1 MSGGDEGV
9 GSGGVGDAA
18 QRSRGAVVV
27 GVQEAGESAPVVRWA
42 AAEAARRAVPLRLVH
57 AEQFPF
63 GADAVGAAW
72 AGELTDQLDREAL
85 QDLRELAQLA
95 RATAPGLDV
104 RTELVHDHRRHA
116 LLRAAEAACLV
127 VTGPGRGA
135 GALGELL
142 LGSTS
147 LFLVAHVP
155 CPVAVVREPPAGTGQ
170 EGAGGSGGAG
180 VVVGTDGSC
189 AARAA
194 EHFAAAH
201 ARATGQELTVVR
213 AWCAPA
219 AGRHQA
225 HEQAREQAR
234 EDAGR
239 GLAETVRRVREGHP
253 DLPVRQV
260 LVQDPSPAAAL
271 LTAGAGARLLVL
283 GSRGRGAFAS
293 ALLGSVSHE
302 VLHRAGGPVVVVPD
316 ARRRQPGWGP
326 V

>member
-1 MSGGDEGV
+1 MSG
-9 GSGGVGDAA
+9 GSGGVDGAGE
-18 QRSRGAVVV
+18 RSRGEVVV
-27 GVQEAGESAPVVRWA
+27 GVQEAGESGAVARWA
-42 AAEAARRAVPLRLVH
+42 AAEARRRGVPLRLVH
-57 AEQFPF
+57 AEQVPF

-72 AGELTDQLDREAL
+72 AGELIDQLDRQAL
-85 QDLRELAQLA
+85 QDLRELAELV
-95 RATAPGLDV
+95 RATAPGLEV

-116 LLRAAEAACLV
+116 LLRASERACLV
-127 VTGPGRGA
+127 VTGPGRRG

-155 CPVAVVREPPAGTGQ
+155 CPVAVVREPPAG
-170 EGAGGSGGAG
+170 AGDGGGGTG

-213 AWCAPA
+213 AWSAPA
-219 AGRHQA
+219 TGSRAAQSL
-225 HEQAREQAR
+225 RERAQPLR
-234 EDAGR
+234 ERAQEEAGR

-253 DLPVRQV
+253 DLPVRCS
-260 LVQDPSPAAAL
+260 LVQDASPAEAL
-271 LTAGAGARLLVL
+271 LAAGAGARLLVL

-302 VLHRAGGPVVVVPD
+302 VLHRAAGPVVVVPD
-316 ARRRQPGWGP
+316 AGRRRAL
-326 V
+326 

>member
-1 MSGGDEGV
+1 MSGGDGGV
-9 GSGGVGDAA
+9 GSGGVGDAGE
-18 QRSRGAVVV
+18 RSRGAVVV
-27 GVQEAGESAPVVRWA
+27 GVQEAAESAPVVRWA

-63 GADAVGAAW
+63 GADAVGAGW
-72 AGELTDQLDREAL
+72 AGELTEQLDREAL
-85 QDLRELAQLA
+85 EGLRELAQLA
-95 RATAPGLDV
+95 RAAVPGLDV

-116 LLRAAEAACLV
+116 LLRAAEGACLV
-127 VTGPGRGA
+127 VTGPGRCG
-135 GALGELL
+135 GALGEVL

-155 CPVAVVREPPAGTGQ
+155 CPVAVVRERPAGS
-170 EGAGGSGGAG
+170 EGAG

-219 AGRHQA
+219 AGRHQVRV
-225 HEQAREQAR
+225 QALDRVRE
-234 EDAGR
+234 EAGR
-239 GLAETVRRVREGHP
+239 GVAETVRRVGEGHP
-253 DLPVRQV
+253 ELLVRQV

-271 LTAGAGARLLVL
+271 LAAGAGARLLVL

-302 VLHRAGGPVVVVPD
+302 VLHRAAGPVVVVPD
-316 ARRRQPGWGP
+316 ARRHHP
-326 V
+326 VREPV

>member
-1 MSGGDEGV
+1 MSG
-9 GSGGVGDAA
+9 GSGGVGDAGE
-18 QRSRGAVVV
+18 RSRGEVVV
-27 GVQEAGESAPVVRWA
+27 GVQEAGESGAVVRWA
-42 AAEAARRAVPLRLVH
+42 AAEARRRAVPLRLVH

-72 AGELTDQLDREAL
+72 AGELLDQLDRQAL
-85 QDLRELAQLA
+85 EDLRELAELV
-95 RATAPGLDV
+95 RATAPGVEV
-104 RTELVHDHRRHA
+104 RIDLVHDHRRHA
-116 LLRAAEAACLV
+116 LLRASERACLV
-127 VTGPGRGA
+127 VTGPGRRG

-155 CPVAVVREPPAGTGQ
+155 CPVAVVREPPAG
-170 EGAGGSGGAG
+170 AGDGGGGAG
-180 VVVGTDGSC
+180 VAVGTDGSC

-213 AWCAPA
+213 AWSAPA
-219 AGRHQA
+219 TGNRVAQPAQGLRL
-225 HEQAREQAR
+225 RERAQEEA
-234 EDAGR
+234 ER

-253 DLPVRQV
+253 DLPVRRS
-260 LVQDPSPAAAL
+260 LVQDDSPAEAL
-271 LTAGAGARLLVL
+271 LAAGAGARLLVL

-302 VLHRAGGPVVVVPD
+302 VLHRAAGPVVVVPD
-316 ARRRQPGWGP
+316 AGRRRLL
-326 V
+326 